1 MAEAKD
7 GNTRSKRVENKELR
21 ELFKDIDK
29 KFKTSTSET
38 VIRNEPNLIE
48 KLEKL
53 KSPKLQALFILAL
66 ILSCISFTATP
77 VIFFLL
83 VKFFSVSLEQ

>member
-1 MAEAKD
+1 M
-7 GNTRSKRVENKELR
+7 NKEEKDLR
-21 ELFKDIDK
+21 KLFKDIDK
-29 KFKTSTSET
+29 KFKTTAAT
-38 VIRNEPNLIE
+38 TIIKGEPNIME

-53 KSPKLQALFILAL
+53 KCPKLQALFILSL

-83 VKFFSVSLEQ
+83 IRFFGEQNAVAI

>member
-1 MAEAKD
+1 MDKKE
-7 GNTRSKRVENKELR
+7 KELKK
-21 ELFKDIDK
+21 LFKDIDK
-29 KFKTSTSET
+29 KFHTTEVT
-38 VIRNEPNLIE
+38 TIIEGEPNIME
-48 KLEKL
+48 KLEQL

-83 VKFFSVSLEQ
+83 VKFFRVGVES

>member
-7 GNTRSKRVENKELR
+7 GNTRSQRVENKELR
-21 ELFKDIDK
+21 KLFKDIDK

-38 VIRNEPNLIE
+38 VVKSEPNLME
-48 KLEKL
+48 KLEAL
-53 KSPKLQALFILAL
+53 KSPKLQALFVLAL

-77 VIFFLL
+77 AIFFLL
-83 VKFFSVSLEQ
+83 CKYFVDK

>member
-1 MAEAKD
+1 M
-7 GNTRSKRVENKELR
+7 NKEEKDLKK
-21 ELFKDIDK
+21 LFRDIDK
-29 KFKTSTSET
+29 KFKTTAT
-38 VIRNEPNLIE
+38 TTIIQGEPNIME

-53 KSPKLQALFILAL
+53 KSPKLQALFMLSL

-83 VKFFSVSLEQ
+83 VRFFGGTENAVAE